1 MRLLNQIL
9 SIENT
14 SKSKATKKHRS
25 SGGPLEVKAIV
36 RFFAI
41 CLIVF
46 GVFVTGSG
54 SYSMYKY
61 AKSNSF
67 GSKNSG
73 SRRAEEKDIVIS
85 FTPDGNN
92 MKIKAVGKNELS
104 YLTYRWDEEE
114 EVRIDINDVL
124 IEEKIEIPKGLH
136 TLTVIVVDIN
146 NVSETKTQEVKG
158 VTKPKVEVT
167 TDGADNFIII
177 ATDEE
182 GLSKIEFII
191 NEDEKYLLNLDG
203 RTELEYAYPLH
214 EGENRLE
221 IRVYNVNDISETAR
235 VMLTK

>member
-1 MRLLNQIL
+1 MLNQIL

-14 SKSKATKKHRS
+14 NKSKANKKRRP
-25 SGGPLEVKAIV
+25 SGGPIEAKAIV

-46 GVFVTGSG
+46 GVFVTGTG

-61 AKSNSF
+61 AKNNQST
-67 GSKNSG
+67 SKASG
-73 SRRAEEKDIVIS
+73 SRKAEEKDIVIS

-92 MKIKAVGKNELS
+92 MKIKAVGKEQLS
-104 YLTYRWDEEE
+104 YLTYRWDEQE
-114 EVRIDINDVL
+114 EVRIDINDVI

-136 TLTVIVVDIN
+136 TLTVIAVDIN

-158 VTKPKVEVT
+158 VTKPKLEVT

-182 GLSKIEFII
+182 GLSKVEFII

-221 IRVYNVNDISETAR
+221 VRIYNVNDISETAR
-235 VMLTK
+235 VKLTK